1 LQETQ
6 QLCDQLEAEY
16 RETLEEVQARAA
28 EHGEELREWHAD
40 DRMTSS
46 GVDVVGAIDAVE
58 AFDPFDPVDAPA
70 DEATP

>member
-1 LQETQ
+1 LQDTQ

-16 RETLEEVQARAA
+16 RETLEEVEARAA
-28 EHGEELREWHAD
+28 KHGEELREWHAD

-46 GVDVVGAIDAVE
+46 GVDVAGAIDAVE
-58 AFDPFDPVDAPA
+58 AADPFEPVEEPA